1 MTGYGKNEKNKK
13 RWKPKPDAGCKAL
26 DKTGGGVEYRYNVFI
41 RLADVRNI
49 KGEVPGLFT

>member
-1 MTGYGKNEKNKK
+1 MKK
-13 RWKPKPDAGCKAL
+13 TRNAGNPSQTRDVKPLTKL
-26 DKTGGGVEYRYNVFI
+26 GGGVEYRYNVFI